1 MNPIHKTCDSYKP
14 STDLMFQMTID
25 KTHPINI
32 SGLEN
37 IVQSQIFRSFQKE
50 HPDTRLR
57 MVFIVHPTIFKE
69 FKKQSYTYKSEEEEE
84 GNPKAASK
92 SRQRN
97 TTKRKEER
105 KIAIETQVCQYVMEV
120 DLEERLRSLRQKF
133 ATKRLRSG
141 KDSNERVKKRKES

>member
-1 MNPIHKTCDSYKP
+1 
-14 STDLMFQMTID
+14 MFQMTVG
-25 KTHPINI
+25 KTHSINI
-32 SGLEN
+32 SCLEN

-50 HPDTRLR
+50 HPDTPLR
-57 MVFIVHPTIFKE
+57 MAFIVHPAVFKE

-84 GNPKAASK
+84 GNSKAASK

-120 DLEERLRSLRQKF
+120 DRGERLGSFRQKIG
-133 ATKRLRSG
+133 T
-141 KDSNERVKKRKES
+141 